1 MTTTEF
7 PTDPLRG
14 LWFLVRLTLMS
25 GGAIAFLTAYTLSSF
40 DADGGVGP
48 AALVAAVLFLATA
61 TWDAVFLARRRRMV
75 RSGRGVPPRFDAL
88 DSQGVVL
95 GFVLLSGIYAVAPAG
110 STGWRV
116 AVAVVVGLA
125 LLVLLV
131 AKRRFALRRDDLRAG
146 VEGA

>member
-1 MTTTEF
+1 MTTTEL

-14 LWFLVRLTLMS
+14 LWFLVRLALML
-25 GGAIAFLTAYTLSSF
+25 GGAVALVTAYTLSSP
-40 DADGGVGP
+40 DGNRGVGP
-48 AALVAAVLFLATA
+48 AALVAAVLFLVTA
-61 TWDAVFLARRRRMV
+61 GWDSVFLARRRRLV
-75 RSGRGVPPRFDAL
+75 RSGRGIPPRFDAL

-95 GFVLLSGIYAVAPAG
+95 GFVVLSGIYAMAPAV

-116 AVAVVVGLA
+116 AIAVVVGLA
-125 LLVLLV
+125 LLMLLV